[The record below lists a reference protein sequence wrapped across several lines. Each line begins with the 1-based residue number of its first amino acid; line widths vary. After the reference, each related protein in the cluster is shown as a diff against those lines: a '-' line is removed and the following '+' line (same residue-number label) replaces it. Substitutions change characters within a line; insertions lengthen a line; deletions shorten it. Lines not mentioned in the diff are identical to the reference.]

1 MELLN
6 MANIKFINELQS
18 IICELSQSLFTCK
31 NKLAEVVVTCETLTE
46 ELKKQ
51 TMLSDTYKS
60 LLVESTDK
68 NAKLKQKHKKHK
80 KSIETQTNITKSD
93 YDYTYNQVHN
103 NDSILHEDSNIK
115 PSTIYDATKKVT
127 LNNYFSML
135 ELTKPSDSDQDVTTK
150 YVNIKIEPVVE
161 HEDQVVIEVI
171 DDDEQVVI
179 DDEEQVI
186 EVIEDEEQVI
196 EVIDE
201 EEQVID
207 DEEQVEEVIDNKEQV
222 IDVIDDEEL
231 VEEVIEDEELVEEVI
246 EEDEQVIEEE
256 EQVEEVIEEEEQVIE
271 EEEQV
276 EEEVIEEEE
285 EEQLDVVTING
296 IDYCTSDEMNGDIYS
311 YDGEDIGPV
320 VGKYT
325 NGIPTI
331 FKVKKI
337 NKKR

>member
-196 EVIDE
+196 
-201 EEQVID
+201 D